1 MAQLKRT
8 LAISAAVLGL
18 GLTGLGAVGAVSAAT
33 TSTDASTNSSLV
45 EKIAS
50 KFGLDKNKVQAVFDE
65 DRDERRSEM
74 KEKRLEELKQ
84 AVTDG
89 KLTQAQA
96 DHITSVWNE
105 IENLMGDGSPKDASD
120 ATRDAIKQKMDDLK
134 TWAEEQNLDLKEIGG
149 LGGPRGGHGGPGFG
163 GPRGESSGST
173 SSSSAQTN

>member
-1 MAQLKRT
+1 MAQLKKS
-8 LAISAAVLGL
+8 LVISAAVLGL
-18 GLTGLGAVGAVSAAT
+18 GLTGLGTVGAVSAASN
-33 TSTDASTNSSLV
+33 TSSTGESSLV
-45 EKIAS
+45 EKIAN
-50 KFGLDKNKVQAVFDE
+50 KFGLDKSKVQAVFDE
-65 DRDERRSEM
+65 DRDEHRAEM

-96 DHITSVWNE
+96 DHITSVQNE
-105 IENLMGDGSPKDASD
+105 IETLMGDGSPKDMSTE
-120 ATRDAIKQKMDDLK
+120 TRDAIKQKMDDLK

-163 GPRGESSGST
+163 GPRDESSSST